1 MPEEK
6 KQIDLSAYIYEKG
19 AAFLLLCLAQL
30 TFSGYHIV
38 GKFTLSNENAFLFA
52 MYREVFSS
60 TLMFFLFAFTQRR
73 ELTLGE
79 SWTMMT
85 QVLHTDWKMFLLL
98 GFLSFINVM
107 GSTLGLSL
115 LSPIIFAI
123 MQPLIPCVATTISII
138 ANYEPFTWL
147 KLLGVMIAVGGAIC
161 VEVWKS
167 NDGDDSDNISQN
179 YVGII
184 VCVCQITGCGAYMTF
199 QKSILHLYP
208 STLITFL
215 YYAIGS
221 CFTVLTVIGYSIFI
235 GGVNEETLS
244 LHGRMLSWLA
254 VGYVV
259 FFSTLFAW
267 NAYTYAS
274 SYISPS
280 LSTIFMSLQPVFTA
294 ILTFFILNVVITYQQ
309 LVGSFL
315 VIVGMILTVLAQRR
329 SKDEEDEA
337 NIGGD
342 ERFGEAEGYTPA
354 FSYRHLESEADDHHT
369 SHTNMNTTA
378 GTATNNPVSMNLRF
392 SHL

>member
-1 MPEEK
+1 MVDAK
-6 KQIDLSAYIYEKG
+6 KPIGSYIYEKG
-19 AAFLLLCLAQL
+19 LAFFLLCLAQL

-38 GKFTLSNENAFLFA
+38 GNYTLSNENAFIFA

-60 TLMFFLFAFTQRR
+60 TLMFFLFAFTQRT
-73 ELTLGE
+73 ELTMGE

-85 QVLHTDWKMFLLL
+85 QVLHTDLKMFLLL

-107 GSTLGLSL
+107 GSTVGLSL

-123 MQPLIPCVATTISII
+123 MQPLIPCVATTISIL

-147 KLLGVMIAVGGAIC
+147 KLLGVVIAVSGAIC
-161 VEVWKS
+161 VEVWKPK
-167 NDGDDSDNISQN
+167 NGNDSDNIQQN
-179 YVGII
+179 YAGII

-221 CFTVLTVIGYSIFI
+221 CFTVLTVIGYSII
-235 GGVNEETLS
+235 VGGIDEETLA

-254 VGYVV
+254 IGYVV

-315 VIVGMILTVLAQRR
+315 VIVGMILTVLAQRG
-329 SKDEEDEA
+329 SNEVNESGDGEE
-337 NIGGD
+337 GGT
-342 ERFGEAEGYTPA
+342 GEGEG
-354 FSYRHLESEADDHHT
+354 FSSAYPYRHLESDADDHYSGSDT
-369 SHTNMNTTA
+369 NTTA
-378 GTATNNPVSMNLRF
+378 STATSNPVSMNLRF